1 MFRVVTTTPPVYLLQ
16 ATDEFLTDELEPT
29 EDQLAG
35 SVELMKANAGNVVV
49 LPYAAAAAPYLSGS
63 TD

>member
-1 MFRVVTTTPPVYLLQ
+1 VYLLQ
-16 ATDEFLTDELEPT
+16 ATDELLTDELEPT

-35 SVELMKANAGNVVV
+35 SIELMKANAGNVVV
-49 LPYAAAAAPYLSGS
+49 LPYAAAATPYLSGS